1 MQVILEPRVAKAQTR
16 RIQLD
21 SGLVAIIIVGGLVL
35 LFVVTYFIP
44 VGLWIA
50 ALASGV
56 SVRLVDLIGM
66 RLRGVVPHAIINPAI
81 MGVKGGLEIS
91 LQALESHYLAGGNVS
106 RVVSALIAAQRAG
119 IPLNFKQATAIDLAG
134 RDVLEAVRLCVKPKV
149 ITTPLVA
156 AMAKNGI
163 QVKAIAR
170 ITVKVDITK
179 LIGGATEET
188 ILARVGE
195 GIVTTI
201 GSAETH
207 KEILENPDRISK
219 TIQEKGLDAKTA
231 FEILSIDIADVD
243 IGSNIGAKLQ
253 IDQAEA
259 DMKIAQAKAAERRAM
274 AEAKEQEM
282 RALEQE
288 MRARLVE
295 AEAAVPQAV
304 AAALRDGNM
313 GILDYFTIK
322 NISADTE
329 MRKSFGHMLEPG
341 SPQVSRS

>member
-1 MQVILEPRVAKAQTR
+1 MGEGAVV
-16 RIQLD
+16 
-21 SGLVAIIIVGGLVL
+21 IIIIGGLIGFFVL
-35 LFVVTYFIP
+35 TYFIP
-44 VGLWIA
+44 IGLWVS

-56 SVRLVDLIGM
+56 SVGLFDLIGM

-81 MGVKGGLEIS
+81 MASKGGLDVP
-91 LQALESHYLAGGNVS
+91 LRDMESHYLAGGNVG
-106 RVVSALIAAQRAG
+106 RVISALIAAQRAG
-119 IPLNFKQATAIDLAG
+119 ISLNFKQATAIDLAG

-149 ITTPLVA
+149 INTPIVA

-170 ITVKVDITK
+170 VTVKADINK
-179 LIGGATEET
+179 LIGGATEDT

-201 GSAETH
+201 GSAESH
-207 KEILENPDRISK
+207 KEILENPDRISC
-219 TIQEKGLDAKTA
+219 TIQDKGLDAKTA

-243 IGSNIGAKLQ
+243 IGNNIGAKLQ
-253 IDQAEA
+253 IDQAQA
-259 DMKIAQAKAAERRAM
+259 DMKIAQAKASERQAM

-295 AEAAVPQAV
+295 AEATVPQAI
-304 AAALRDGNM
+304 ASALNEGNI
-313 GILDYFTIK
+313 GILDYYALK
-322 NISADTE
+322 NISSDTE
-329 MRKSFGHMLEPG
+329 MRKSFAQMVEPPKTTK
-341 SPQVSRS
+341 S

>member
-1 MQVILEPRVAKAQTR
+1 MNEFVVVLIIL
-16 RIQLD
+16 
-21 SGLVAIIIVGGLVL
+21 GGLIGF
-35 LFVVTYFIP
+35 FVVTYFIP
-44 VGLWIA
+44 IGLWVS

-56 SVRLVDLIGM
+56 YVGLIDLIGM

-81 MGVKGGLEIS
+81 TAAKGGLELS
-91 LQALESHYLAGGNVS
+91 LQSLESHYLAGGNVS
-106 RVVSALIAAQRAG
+106 RVVSALISAQRAG
-119 IPLNFKQATAIDLAG
+119 IPLDFKQATAIDLAG

-149 ITTPLVA
+149 INTPEVSA
-156 AMAKNGI
+156 VAKNGI

-170 ITVKVDITK
+170 VTVKVDITK

-243 IGSNIGAKLQ
+243 IGNNIGAKLQ

-282 RALEQE
+282 KAMEQE
-288 MRARLVE
+288 MRAKLVE
-295 AEAAVPQAV
+295 AESMVPQAM
-304 AAALRDGNM
+304 AKALEEGNM
-313 GILDYFTIK
+313 GILDYFTLK
-322 NISADTE
+322 NITSDTE
-329 MRKSFGHMLEPG
+329 MRKSFSHLVD
-341 SPQVSRS
+341 SPVSGPKG

>member
-1 MQVILEPRVAKAQTR
+1 VNEALIALLIIGGVIG
-16 RIQLD
+16 IF
-21 SGLVAIIIVGGLVL
+21 I
-35 LFVVTYFIP
+35 VTYFIP
-44 VGLWIA
+44 IGLWISA
-50 ALASGV
+50 IASGV
-56 SVRLVDLIGM
+56 PVSPIDLIAM
-66 RLRGVVPHAIINPAI
+66 RLRNVVPHAIINPAI
-81 MGVKGGLEIS
+81 MAVKGGLDLS
-91 LQALESHYLAGGNVS
+91 LQQLESHYLAGGNVG
-106 RVVSALIAAQRAG
+106 RVVTALIAAQRAG
-119 IPLNFKQATAIDLAG
+119 IPLDFKRATAIDLAG

-149 ITTPLVA
+149 INTPEVS

-163 QVKAIAR
+163 QLKVIARVTVKA
-170 ITVKVDITK
+170 DITK

-188 ILARVGE
+188 IIARVGE

-201 GSAETH
+201 GSAECH

-219 TIQEKGLDAKTA
+219 VIQEKGLDAKTA

-243 IGSNIGAKLQ
+243 IGNNIGAKLQ

-282 RALEQE
+282 RAMEQE

-295 AEAAVPQAV
+295 AEAQVPKAI
-304 AAALRDGNM
+304 ASALGDGNL
-313 GILDYFTIK
+313 GILDYYALK

-329 MRKSFGHMLEPG
+329 MRKSFGHMAEPVVP
-341 SPQVSRS
+341 SKA

>member
-1 MQVILEPRVAKAQTR
+1 MEGFVVL
-16 RIQLD
+16 
-21 SGLVAIIIVGGLVL
+21 IIIGGLIGFFVL
-35 LFVVTYFIP
+35 TYFVP
-44 VGLWIA
+44 VGLWVS

-56 SVRLVDLIGM
+56 PVGLFDLIGM
-66 RLRGVVPHAIINPAI
+66 RLRGVSPYQIINPAI
-81 MGVKGGLEIS
+81 TAIKGGLDVA
-91 LQALESHYLAGGNVS
+91 LQALESHYLAGGNVQK
-106 RVVSALIAAQRAG
+106 VVSALISAQRAG
-119 IPLNFKQATAIDLAG
+119 IPLSFKQATAIDLAG
-134 RDVLEAVRLCVKPKV
+134 RDVLDAVRNCVKPKV
-149 ITTPLVA
+149 ITTPEVS

-170 ITVKVDITK
+170 ITVKTDINK

-201 GSAETH
+201 GSAESH

-219 TIQEKGLDAKTA
+219 TVQEKGLDAKTA

-243 IGSNIGAKLQ
+243 IGNNIGAKLQ

-259 DMKIAQAKAAERRAM
+259 DMKIAQAKAAERRAI

-288 MRARLVE
+288 MRAKLVE
-295 AEAAVPQAV
+295 SEAQVPQAV
-304 AAALRDGNM
+304 ASALSDGNI
-313 GILDYFTIK
+313 GILDYYTLK
-322 NISADTE
+322 NINSDTE
-329 MRKSFGHMLEPG
+329 MRKSFSQMVDVPVI
-341 SPQVSRS
+341 PNK